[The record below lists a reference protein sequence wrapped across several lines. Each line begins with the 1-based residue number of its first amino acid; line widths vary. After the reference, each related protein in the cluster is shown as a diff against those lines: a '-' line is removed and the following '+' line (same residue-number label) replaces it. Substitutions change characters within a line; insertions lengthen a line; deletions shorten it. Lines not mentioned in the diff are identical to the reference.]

1 MRFAHPPLTQGT
13 FERVF
18 FGCAERFAYCKVLP
32 FGVYI
37 YIYMH
42 EKNIGKRCTHTETFL
57 YALCAKN
64 SAEDDPVLA
73 GRHTFLQL
81 LPPIYWSL
89 DSGLAGV
96 VRC

>member
-13 FERVF
+13 FEKVF

-32 FGVYI
+32 FGVY
-37 YIYMH
+37 MH
-42 EKNIGKRCTHTETFL
+42 EKNIESVVHTQTFL